1 MENNQANLVKHA
13 ATYGAILGAIVVIY
27 SFILYVLKIMP
38 IGFFI
43 PVILFIASLA
53 IYFAG
58 IFLGTKKIKNEI
70 LGGVMTYS
78 QGLQIGVLI
87 AFFAAVITAFYS
99 YLQNTLIDPDYIVRV
114 MNAQKD
120 WMSSFMIS
128 KGIPEDQ
135 IEKSLALIDENM
147 KDMNHVKNL
156 FVTILSST
164 IFGFAISLITSAL
177 LKKLPNL
184 FDESHSV
191 Q

>member
-27 SFILYVLKIMP
+27 SFILFVLKIMP
-38 IGFFI
+38 VGFFI
-43 PVILFIASLA
+43 PVLLFITSLA

-58 IFLGTKKIKNEI
+58 IFLGTKKIRTEI

-99 YLQNTLIDPDYIVRV
+99 YLQNTLIDPNYIVRV

-120 WMSSFMIS
+120 WMSSFMVS
-128 KGIPEDQ
+128 KGVPEDQ

-156 FVTILSST
+156 FTTILSST
-164 IFGFAISLITSAL
+164 IFGFVISLITSAF

-184 FDESHSV
+184 FDENHSV